1 MAKSADY
8 LDPNRDL
15 EQEELYYQSITQKLT
30 IRQWLVKKIKEMAS
44 A

>member
-15 EQEELYYQSITQKLT
+15 EQEELYYQTKLT
-30 IRQWLVKKIKEMAS
+30 IRQWLALKLKELIK
-44 A
+44 